1 MRGANG
7 VPGVK
12 VAVFV
17 VELYEITPGRSP
29 MRLLTVIAPT
39 RVAGST
45 SRVKVTVMML
55 PKGTSVALSVGV
67 VETTPKERRDS
78 VVKLAIDPIA
88 DPVALE
94 AAKR

>member
-1 MRGANG
+1 M
-7 VPGVK
+7 K

-29 MRLLTVIAPT
+29 VKLLTVIAPT

-45 SRVKVTVMML
+45 SRLKVTVMIL
-55 PKGTSVALSVGV
+55 PKGTPVASSAGV
-67 VETTPKERRDS
+67 VETTPKERRDA
-78 VVKLAIDPIA
+78 VVKPAIDPIA

-94 AAKR
+94 AATR

>member
-1 MRGANG
+1 M
-7 VPGVK
+7 PGVK

-17 VELYEITPGRSP
+17 VVLYEITPGRFP
-29 MRLLTVIAPT
+29 RKLLTVIAPT

-45 SRVKVTVMML
+45 SWLKVTVMVL

-67 VETTPKERRDS
+67 VETTPKERRDA
-78 VVKLAIDPIA
+78 VVKPAIDPIA